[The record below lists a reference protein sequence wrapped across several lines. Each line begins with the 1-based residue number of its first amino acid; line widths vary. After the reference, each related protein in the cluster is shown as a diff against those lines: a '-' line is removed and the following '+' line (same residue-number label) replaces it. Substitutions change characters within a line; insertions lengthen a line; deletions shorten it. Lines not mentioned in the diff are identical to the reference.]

1 MKLQKVQPEIF
12 DYLWQNRVI
21 FRQINT
27 FITRIKKDASS
38 VFFLGMKINDG
49 DHQIHCVVALAV

>member
-27 FITRIKKDASS
+27 FITCIKKGALSA
-38 VFFLGMKINDG
+38 FLLNF
-49 DHQIHCVVALAV
+49 

>member
-27 FITRIKKDASS
+27 FITWIKKAHQAP
-38 VFFLGMKINDG
+38 FF
-49 DHQIHCVVALAV
+49 

>member
-27 FITRIKKDASS
+27 LLTEGLQTLHRYFKQGRFSDDAQHG
-38 VFFLGMKINDG
+38 L
-49 DHQIHCVVALAV
+49 